1 MVINPQS
8 DMNILDICQIPCNEG
23 DTPYFILHTG
33 RGILIVNTAKCRSY
47 ELAYNEQTN
56 ELNRGQIGIF
66 AQDRFQEMSYE
77 EKQLKERKLNLIVR
91 KAEDAKAIEPN

>member
-56 ELNRGQIGIF
+56 FNVCRS
-66 AQDRFQEMSYE
+66 MSVVP
-77 EKQLKERKLNLIVR
+77 I
-91 KAEDAKAIEPN
+91 DADDLD